1 MCIYIWTELS
11 NRLLSIS
18 SACKRKW
25 SWRWRLLINGAKI
38 FGSCVV
44 VFCIWKLL
52 LFPSALFFFFC
63 LVSFP
68 RYCANWWSDPLP
80 PIIFPREIARKIELY
95 CMAKCNMGCK
105 SALLPF
111 QSCRAYSKGLWRV
124 LIHQILLFAGRVLNA
139 DALSALAHGINV
151 SLFKSS
157 VVPRTSGVLWLSVF
171 KYVNLK
177 TRAPR
182 LMSLLW
188 QLEGE
193 EGVVWE
199 LRTALVTDLRKE
211 RLGYHIGFFC
221 YFLFSYLDWKN
232 PLECKNPKLLKK
244 VVWVRRNCTIA
255 ISS

>member
-1 MCIYIWTELS
+1 MERRSLAPVWWC
-11 NRLLSIS
+11 
-18 SACKRKW
+18 SACE
-25 SWRWRLLINGAKI
+25 
-38 FGSCVV
+38 SCC
-44 VFCIWKLL
+44 FFLQ
-52 LFPSALFFFFC
+52 PYFFFFC

-80 PIIFPREIARKIELY
+80 PIIFPRGIARKIELY

-124 LIHQILLFAGRVLNA
+124 LMHQMLLLLFAGRVLNA
-139 DALSALAHGINV
+139 DALLALAHGINI

-177 TRAPR
+177 TKAPR
-182 LMSLLW
+182 LMW

-199 LRTALVTDLRKE
+199 LRTALVTDLRKQ

-232 PLECKNPKLLKK
+232 PLECYSNFFLKGYVIRGSCSRLFLLWA
-244 VVWVRRNCTIA
+244 VVVCAHLQARESWMMGYHQYLCL
-255 ISS
+255 